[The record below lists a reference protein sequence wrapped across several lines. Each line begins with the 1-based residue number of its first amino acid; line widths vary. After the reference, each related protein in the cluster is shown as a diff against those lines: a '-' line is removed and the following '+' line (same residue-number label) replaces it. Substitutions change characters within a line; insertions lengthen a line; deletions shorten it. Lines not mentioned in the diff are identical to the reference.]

1 MEVLEKI
8 VVLISIGAKIHS
20 PAKSGILVHRGAG
33 ALPSAVKTTAT
44 LLESPLV
51 FTSDLWHFPVR
62 GRRELRNPGESFSAF
77 VPLLPSEIGTQ
88 GKKKSRMWLFK
99 FERKEH
105 PPTSSSSSEGFLF
118 FFSPLHT
125 GTAPG
130 SRILFSGEEA
140 GPASVPGTWAAFR
153 LIDPSITWKHPSA
166 AASLRQQRKLLCSGI
181 FCGTT
186 TEINSCNDTLEW
198 DEDKFILLFPHS
210 HNFYTSPHKSAQAAS
225 TLLVLSKE
233 EK

>member
-1 MEVLEKI
+1 M
-8 VVLISIGAKIHS
+8 
-20 PAKSGILVHRGAG
+20 
-33 ALPSAVKTTAT
+33 
-44 LLESPLV
+44 
-51 FTSDLWHFPVR
+51 
-62 GRRELRNPGESFSAF
+62 RNPGESFSAF

-88 GKKKSRMWLFK
+88 GKKKIQDVAFQIWE
-99 FERKEH
+99 ERASSNLQA
-105 PPTSSSSSEGFLF
+105 PPQKVF
-118 FFSPLHT
+118 FFFFPPLHT

-186 TEINSCNDTLEW
+186 TETNSCNDTLEW